1 MYAFTDEERKYLIE
15 MRAIRKNIDGTEVLV
30 GLDPEETAFYMEYT
44 KKCIAGED
52 NHQDTDRYI
61 ELHDK
66 HEKAR
71 LTAIALEIELR
82 KEDPTFH

>member
-1 MYAFTDEERKYLIE
+1 MYDFTDEERKYLIE
-15 MRAIRKNIDGTEVLV
+15 MRAIRTNIDGTEVLV
-30 GLDPEETAFYMEYT
+30 GLDPYETDFYMKYS

-52 NHQDTDRYI
+52 NHKDRDRYL

-71 LTAIALEIELR
+71 LIVIAIGIELR
-82 KEDPTFH
+82 EEDPTFH